1 MTEERERD
9 LMGKVLTLGCVA
21 EAEGFHAQ
29 IKAQGEQI
37 TTALLAALLAR
48 IRLLRDR
55 EARG

>member
-9 LMGKVLTLGCVA
+9 LMGKVITLGSVA

-29 IKAQGEQI
+29 LKKQGEQI

-48 IRLLRDR
+48 IRLFRDR
-55 EARG
+55 EARA